1 MENTILL
8 VNENICR
15 ICLESENQNDLLHP
29 CNCNGNSKY
38 VHKKC
43 LNRWRIENI
52 FNEKFY
58 KCEICNANYILQYSK
73 INILKNIW
81 KFIDFLFSNII
92 TTYLIFLL
100 LPATII
106 LFDIEDINLTYDIL
120 FEPYIQIKNLCII
133 FDITIIIIS
142 IYLFLSLIY
151 DIYLIKQYSNYSKFK
166 KIYKIKNIYVLFIL
180 VVGYLVLV
188 FLNYLFGYFILL
200 FLINYIS
207 KYRYKI
213 TSGILYIE
221 IYNNS

>member
-1 MENTILL
+1 MSTSQSARYNPLISKLYQSRNNLL
-8 VNENICR
+8 
-15 ICLESENQNDLLHP
+15 D
-29 CNCNGNSKY
+29 
-38 VHKKC
+38 
-43 LNRWRIENI
+43 
-52 FNEKFY
+52 
-58 KCEICNANYILQYSK
+58 
-73 INILKNIW
+73 ILKNVRGFDISDYEGFSVNELQAMY
-81 KFIDFLFSNII
+81 KNKQMDMLLINSETDKKIFVKYHLDKKIKSDSIYDYIDD
-92 TTYLIFLL
+92 
-100 LPATII
+100 